1 MNMKDI
7 IELKRYGKPLSKEQ
21 IEFFV
26 KGVTDRSIP
35 DYQIS
40 ALLMAIVLN
49 GMNTEEMT
57 TLTMAMAHSGKMLD
71 LSFAGDVTVDK
82 HSTGGV
88 GDKVTILL
96 LPLLSTFGIKT
107 VKLSGRGLGFTGG
120 TVDKFGSIEGFRYE
134 IPADEFPGH
143 LEKCGMVI
151 SGASP
156 DLAPADKILYALRD
170 VTGTVDSIPLIASS
184 IMSKKLAGGAD
195 VIVLDVTCGS
205 GAFMKDFDRAKE
217 LARAMID
224 IGNGAGKKTVA
235 VITDMDQPL
244 GNTCGNTLEMQEV
257 LQTFAGRGNTDV
269 IEVVCRIAAEC
280 IKASGKANGLAGD
293 ELLYECATRLT
304 NGQALSKFVELISS
318 QGGELKNG
326 INPVFKDLP
335 FEAMRVVAP
344 ESGYVYSIQTD
355 AIGNAANHLGAGR
368 KTVNDTID
376 YGAGIRFYAKRGDK
390 VKKGDVLCSLCHGQK
405 AELSDDVLFD
415 VMDEVIAAY
424 KISDEAPEEVPAVME
439 VLS

>member
-7 IELKRYGKPLSKEQ
+7 IELKRYGQALSKEQ

-26 KGVTDRSIP
+26 KGVTDKTIP

-49 GMNTEEMT
+49 GMDAEEMT
-57 TLTMAMAHSGKMLD
+57 TLTMAMAHSGKILD
-71 LSFAGDVTVDK
+71 LSFAGDITVDK

-96 LPLLSTFGIKT
+96 LPLLATFGIKT
-107 VKLSGRGLGFTGG
+107 VKLSGKGLGFTGG

-134 IPADEFPGH
+134 IPADEFPAH

-205 GAFMKDFDRAKE
+205 GAFMKDFSRARE
-217 LARAMID
+217 LAQAMID

-244 GNTCGNTLEMQEV
+244 GNCC
-257 LQTFAGRGNTDV
+257 FAGRGNTDV

-293 ELLYECATRLT
+293 DLLYECATRLT
-304 NGQALSKFVELISS
+304 NGQALAKFAELISS

-326 INPVFKDLP
+326 VNPVFKDLP

-344 ESGYVYSIQTD
+344 ETGYVYSIQTD
-355 AIGNAANHLGAGR
+355 VIGNAANHLGAGR

-390 VKKGDVLCSLCHGQK
+390 VKKGDVLCALCHGEK
-405 AELSDDVLFD
+405 KSLDDEVLFD
-415 VMDEVIAAY
+415 VMDEVLGAY
-424 KISDEAPEEVPAVME
+424 KISEEAPPEVPSVME